1 MQISNCRAYQ
11 KLLAPKFRIV
21 VAKMRRLIDCC
32 FLGLSG
38 VITAIFGYVIVV
50 LVL

>member
-1 MQISNCRAYQ
+1 MQRSKYRAYQ

-21 VAKMRRLIDCC
+21 AAKMRRLIDCC

-38 VITAIFGYVIVV
+38 VINTIFE
-50 LVL
+50 